1 MTEELWRKE
10 QDEFNKNVEKNTLG
24 ATEFYLS
31 EEEREKSLKIK
42 AYAFVMPDKEAIG
55 NAEFIKNIPKQ
66 RGFLGVSPS
75 IKRGFFFPKRY
86 TLFYYDTL
94 DNARKARN
102 EFILNNMRVGNVYP
116 MKTKE
121 ND

>member
-1 MTEELWRKE
+1 MTKEELYRK
-10 QDEFNKNVEKNTLG
+10 VEENTPG

-66 RGFLGVSPS
+66 RGFLGVSWS

-86 TLFYYDTL
+86 TLFCYDTL
-94 DNARKARN
+94 ENARKARN
-102 EFILNNMRVGNVYP
+102 EFLLNNMRVGNVYP
-116 MKTKE
+116 METKK